1 MNLVYMFLEIIFTF
15 FLLFMFYKIWKK
27 DGLYLY
33 LSLLSAILSVVIFE
47 VIDLFSFQINLGIP
61 IVMGIFIVNNIII
74 QRFGID
80 EVRRIMLTTG
90 ISYVMPSVILSL
102 LTLCSD
108 SGYTLIS
115 NALFNG
121 LFGYNVFDIRTFIGG
136 FSIVFMLW
144 VNSYF
149 YYYIRRSKNVLWVS
163 NVVSSLIIQMLES
176 IIFVVIAYLGDYSF
190 PLIFGMIVIRY
201 LCKIIISLMGI
212 IPIYMIVKMRDR

>member
-1 MNLVYMFLEIIFTF
+1 MNLVYMFLEILFTF
-15 FLLFMFYKIWKK
+15 FLMFMFYKIWKK

-33 LSLLSAILSVVIFE
+33 LSLMSAILSVVIFE

-80 EVRRIMLTTG
+80 EIKRIMLTTG

-115 NALFNG
+115 NAIFNG
-121 LFGYNVFDIRTFIGG
+121 LFGYKVFDIRTFIGG
-136 FSIVFMLW
+136 FLIVFMLW

-149 YYYIRRSKNVLWVS
+149 YYYIRRSKNVLWIS